1 VLAAWLTA
9 VVACVAASSQLA
21 DLLTNRFTL
30 PGTDTRRAEVILDE
44 HFGQRS
50 TGSFT
55 VVVEANGNAERL
67 VPQVQKAA
75 ERAAEVLPTGCVAGV
90 TAVTNDTVVAQIVS
104 NLEPADSKGR
114 TDDMRE
120 AIGSIP
126 DAIVYLTGQA
136 AIEHDLEPVFAED
149 LEKGE
154 LIAIPL
160 PSSSS
165 CSPSG
170 RSRS

>member
-1 VLAAWLTA
+1 MEGLARFVLRHRWPVLAAWLTA

-30 PGTDTRRAEVILDE
+30 PGTDTRRAEVILEE

-75 ERAAEVLPTGCVAGV
+75 ERRLRCCRPGALRA
-90 TAVTNDTVVAQIVS
+90 
-104 NLEPADSKGR
+104 
-114 TDDMRE
+114 
-120 AIGSIP
+120 
-126 DAIVYLTGQA
+126 
-136 AIEHDLEPVFAED
+136 
-149 LEKGE
+149 
-154 LIAIPL
+154 
-160 PSSSS
+160 
-165 CSPSG
+165 SP
-170 RSRS
+170 R